1 MHQFLLKVI
10 ISTGMIFLIPGCTGQ
25 ITAPLDSQYF
35 IFGAYF
41 GECLGEQCVEIY
53 KIQDGKL
60 FEDTRDLY
68 PGAGEVPLPTQFE
81 PRPDSLYQKV
91 RDLPLAFPSTL
102 LNETE
107 NIIGTPDAADWGGY
121 YVQVLVNN
129 QVRFWMIDR
138 MKSNIPEYLHH
149 FADELERACTALR

>member
-1 MHQFLLKVI
+1 MHKFFSKAM
-10 ISTGMIFLIPGCTGQ
+10 ISAGFIFLFAGCAGQ
-25 ITAPLDSQYF
+25 ITAPLDSPYF

-53 KIQDGKL
+53 KIRDGKL

-91 RDLPLAFPSTL
+91 RGLPLAFPSAL
-102 LNETE
+102 LNEPD
-107 NIIGTPDAADWGGY
+107 NIIGMPDAADWGGY

-129 QVRFWMIDR
+129 EIRFWMIDR
-138 MKSNIPEYLHH
+138 MKSNLPAYLHN
-149 FADELERACTALR
+149 FADELERACLALR